1 MKVVGITGGIGSGK
15 SVFLN
20 YISENYNAHIIES
33 DKLAKELMLPGQAIY
48 NDVVRAFG
56 VEVLEECVAGN
67 PIDSAKLGGI
77 VFSSNEKLEL
87 LNSITHPGVKKHIL
101 SVIEQHRKKD
111 DVDYVVIEAALLI
124 EDGYKDICDYI
135 INVYVDKETR
145 INRLMEGRGYT
156 REKCE
161 SVIASQSDDEYY
173 KKYAD
178 YTINNE
184 KRVEDSLKLLN
195 EILK

>member
-33 DKLAKELMLPGQAIY
+33 DKLAKELMMPGESIY
-48 NDVVRAFG
+48 LGVIDAFG
-56 VEVLEECVAGN
+56 EEILVDNKKGN
-67 PIDSAKLGGI
+67 LIDSAKLGKI
-77 VFSSNEKLEL
+77 VFSDDSKLDL
-87 LNSITHPGVKKHIL
+87 LNSIVHPGVKEHIL
-101 SVIEQHRKKD
+101 SVIDKHRKAE
-111 DVDYVVIEAALLI
+111 DVDFVVIEAALLI

-135 INVYVDKETR
+135 INIYVEKETR
-145 INRLMEGRGYT
+145 IARLMKGRGYT

-161 SVIASQSDDEYY
+161 SVMSSQSDDAYY

-184 KRVEDSLKLLN
+184 NSVEDSLKLLN